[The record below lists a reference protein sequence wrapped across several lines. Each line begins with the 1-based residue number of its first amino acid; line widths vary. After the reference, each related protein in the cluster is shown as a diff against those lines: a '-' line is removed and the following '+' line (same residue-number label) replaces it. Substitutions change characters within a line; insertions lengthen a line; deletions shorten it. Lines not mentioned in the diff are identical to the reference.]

1 MGKKTNKS
9 QNFTRKFWVVV
20 AIITALAAATMFILK
35 MVGVADFEIVK
46 NIEIGITP
54 TTICIVL
61 LVLTAISI
69 IERLLTK

>member
-1 MGKKTNKS
+1 MGKKRNKS

-35 MVGVADFEIVK
+35 VIGVADFEFVK
-46 NIEIGITP
+46 NVEISVTP
-54 TTICIVL
+54 NTVILVL
-61 LVLTAISI
+61 LVIAAISS